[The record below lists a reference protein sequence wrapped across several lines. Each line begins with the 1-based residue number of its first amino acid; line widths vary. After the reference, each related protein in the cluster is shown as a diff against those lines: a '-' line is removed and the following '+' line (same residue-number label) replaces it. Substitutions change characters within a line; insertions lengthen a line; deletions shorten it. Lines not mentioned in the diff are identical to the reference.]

1 MICGLGIVL
10 AMCVALARASA
21 ADTPKADSFDELYE
35 RGQKVNASIK
45 TLTARFTET
54 TASTLLT
61 KPLIAHGRLSVERP
75 ARVILRYTD
84 PEARVVLIDGNT
96 MTMRWPGRNI
106 NQTLDIAATQG
117 CIQKY
122 FVNGTAADLRRQ
134 FDIDDRPQGDNRPNT
149 YYVSMIPKRKQMRE
163 GLGRLELW
171 VGRTSMLL
179 DTMKMTF
186 ANGDTKAMT
195 FEDVVP
201 NAPLDTGTFNLDR

>member
-1 MICGLGIVL
+1 
-10 AMCVALARASA
+10 RASA
-21 ADTPKADSFDELYE
+21 ETPPHDAVDELYA
-35 RGQKVNASIK
+35 RGQKANTSMK
-45 TLTARFTET
+45 TLTALFTET
-54 TASTLLT
+54 TTSTLLT
-61 KPLIAHGRLSVERP
+61 KPHTAHGRLSVERP

-84 PEARVVLIDGNT
+84 PEARVVLIDGNK

-117 CIQKY
+117 RIQKY

-163 GLGRLELW
+163 GLARLELW

-186 ANGDTKAMT
+186 ANGDTKTMA
-195 FEDVVP
+195 FEDVVQNP
-201 NAPLDTGTFNLDR
+201 PLD